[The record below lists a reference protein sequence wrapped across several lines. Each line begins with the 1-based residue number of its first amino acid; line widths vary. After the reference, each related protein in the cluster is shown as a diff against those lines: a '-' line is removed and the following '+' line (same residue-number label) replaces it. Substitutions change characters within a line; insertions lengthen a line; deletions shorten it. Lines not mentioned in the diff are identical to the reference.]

1 MHKIIA
7 VLLLSVM
14 SIAGFA
20 QAPTEWVFNRIADTE
35 LLHDRMEFYL
45 YTGPLP
51 VAGKESD
58 DIHVGRVNNQNF
70 QFRDLGSEL
79 RTKFHLLRLDGS
91 WFIYNIVSADIFR
104 FISYDN
110 TGAPALMQKVTPED
124 LEYILTTDEQYKPLR
139 MDIGFGNDGRI
150 EIIPV
155 VKPDNIL
162 DVTDRGEHNF
172 SGYFQSK
179 TNENAIPIFMGTE
192 LVERLA
198 VRPKLTVTDGW
209 KLDITIPDGYEVLY
223 QTFPVSSTIVSP
235 TRRIPISDEW
245 KEWNE
250 DNWAKDQSAM
260 MEDHYFV
267 AKARQGTLESD
278 TVSTVIKSMIL
289 TGVSDI
295 INTRTDETAI
305 LYDITGRR
313 VAPDNLSKGSLYI
326 CRSSTGRKIFRKD

>member
-1 MHKIIA
+1 
-7 VLLLSVM
+7 
-14 SIAGFA
+14 
-20 QAPTEWVFNRIADTE
+20 
-35 LLHDRMEFYL
+35 
-45 YTGPLP
+45 
-51 VAGKESD
+51 
-58 DIHVGRVNNQNF
+58 
-70 QFRDLGSEL
+70 
-79 RTKFHLLRLDGS
+79 
-91 WFIYNIVSADIFR
+91 
-104 FISYDN
+104 
-110 TGAPALMQKVTPED
+110 MQKVTPED